1 MRDVER
7 SNIRMAESG
16 NVGWLYDNARV
27 AISHNHQCYPT
38 KRLATQ
44 GVQREVAPTNEKS
57 LVNEPVENGNK

>member
-1 MRDVER
+1 
-7 SNIRMAESG
+7 MAESG